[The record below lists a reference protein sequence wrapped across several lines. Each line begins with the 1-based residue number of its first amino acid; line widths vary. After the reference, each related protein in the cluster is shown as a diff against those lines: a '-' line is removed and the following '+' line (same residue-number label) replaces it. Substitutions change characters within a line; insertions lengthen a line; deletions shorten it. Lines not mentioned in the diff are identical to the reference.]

1 MATVRLA
8 DYRPAPCLI
17 AHTSLRFELW
27 ADQALVEAEFQFEP
41 NPAAEPGPLELQGVS
56 WSCWSWL

>member
-17 AHTSLRFELW
+17 ERTDLRVQLF
-27 ADQALVEAEFQFEP
+27 ADHSLVEAELAFAP
-41 NPAAEPGPLELQGVS
+41 NPAG
-56 WSCWSWL
+56 

>member
-17 AHTSLRFELW
+17 AHTNLTVELF
-27 ADQALVEAEFQFEP
+27 ADHALVEAEYQLEP
-41 NPAAEPGPLELQGVS
+41 NPVA
-56 WSCWSWL
+56 

>member
-27 ADQALVEAEFQFEP
+27 ADQALVEAEFQLEP
-41 NPAAEPGPLELQGVS
+41 NPAAEPGPLELQGVE
-56 WSCWSWL
+56 L